1 MKDECNY
8 LWGSKAPKLAIGI
21 AGHNPAAIRQPARPR
36 KSPAQVNPGAMVKR
50 GGHSQKKVTCAKT
63 EKSKITIM
71 TIHDIH
77 IVFFSIWK
85 QNQHA
90 TKNKNRP
97 LTPQNLIFRQSN
109 HGIDLII
116 TCNNHQGWTYYL
128 NMLGINPLKIVVLP
142 PRMEN
147 NGGTHHEKLWSR

>member
-1 MKDECNY
+1 MFFFFSSEIHQKHSRISFYLTSWLEMKIGIHVFTANDIYIYIYIFPHIPSIFPWFMKDECNY

-21 AGHNPAAIRQPARPR
+21 AGHNPAAIRRPARPR

-77 IVFFSIWK
+77 IVFFLYGNRTNMQPK
-85 QNQHA
+85 
-90 TKNKNRP
+90 TK
-97 LTPQNLIFRQSN
+97 T
-109 HGIDLII
+109 DL
-116 TCNNHQGWTYYL
+116 
-128 NMLGINPLKIVVLP
+128 
-142 PRMEN
+142 
-147 NGGTHHEKLWSR
+147 